1 MIYIYIIFNR
11 KCWLDLPL
19 NATVPVYNNCNVFL
33 KVLRVPSH
41 VNVVINYQ
49 HYPQREQQ
57 NNNINDNSNNTER
70 TNAKNAFNI
79 PADLDVSQIRREL
92 NENWSKKEKIYSH
105 RESNNNNN
113 NHQMRN
119 QFQTEIPN
127 NNNIGEQG
135 DINNEYHN
143 MYYSQHNQGGFTQN
157 NETEWGNIF
166 DEIKQNLQNTKLH
179 KQNTFN
185 ANNPYIY
192 QERQQQ
198 QQQQQPQQKQ
208 QPNVDPTCNLNIYI
222 TINYIVEKV
231 FQDIPSSNPPN
242 NYPNQPYNN
251 NQYQQPQ
258 QQQPQFNTYQQP
270 SQQQQQPPPQQSSQT
285 NNTNFLDLIP
295 SSLPE
300 SEIRSRIDYVV
311 SNWEQG
317 ISGKKNLLFLLSTLG
332 DLWKSP
338 SFEKASMQDL
348 VQNPSSVRSY
358 YKKAMRELHP
368 DKNNNKDYKIKYLAS
383 CLYQVLNEA
392 NTSYNS

>member
-1 MIYIYIIFNR
+1 M
-11 KCWLDLPL
+11 
-19 NATVPVYNNCNVFL
+19 
-33 KVLRVPSH
+33 
-41 VNVVINYQ
+41 
-49 HYPQREQQ
+49 
-57 NNNINDNSNNTER
+57 
-70 TNAKNAFNI
+70 
-79 PADLDVSQIRREL
+79 
-92 NENWSKKEKIYSH
+92 
-105 RESNNNNN
+105 
-113 NHQMRN
+113 
-119 QFQTEIPN
+119 
-127 NNNIGEQG
+127 
-135 DINNEYHN
+135 
-143 MYYSQHNQGGFTQN
+143 
-157 NETEWGNIF
+157 
-166 DEIKQNLQNTKLH
+166 
-179 KQNTFN
+179 
-185 ANNPYIY
+185 
-192 QERQQQ
+192 
-198 QQQQQPQQKQ
+198 
-208 QPNVDPTCNLNIYI
+208 
-222 TINYIVEKV
+222 EKV
-231 FQDIPSSNPPN
+231 FQDIPPN

-251 NQYQQPQ
+251 NQYQQQ

-270 SQQQQQPPPQQSSQT
+270 PQQQQPPPQPSS

>member
-1 MIYIYIIFNR
+1 M
-11 KCWLDLPL
+11 
-19 NATVPVYNNCNVFL
+19 
-33 KVLRVPSH
+33 
-41 VNVVINYQ
+41 
-49 HYPQREQQ
+49 
-57 NNNINDNSNNTER
+57 
-70 TNAKNAFNI
+70 
-79 PADLDVSQIRREL
+79 
-92 NENWSKKEKIYSH
+92 
-105 RESNNNNN
+105 
-113 NHQMRN
+113 
-119 QFQTEIPN
+119 
-127 NNNIGEQG
+127 
-135 DINNEYHN
+135 
-143 MYYSQHNQGGFTQN
+143 
-157 NETEWGNIF
+157 
-166 DEIKQNLQNTKLH
+166 
-179 KQNTFN
+179 
-185 ANNPYIY
+185 
-192 QERQQQ
+192 
-198 QQQQQPQQKQ
+198 
-208 QPNVDPTCNLNIYI
+208 
-222 TINYIVEKV
+222 EKV
-231 FQDIPSSNPPN
+231 FQDIPPN

-251 NQYQQPQ
+251 NQYQQQ

-270 SQQQQQPPPQQSSQT
+270 PQQQQQQPPPQPSS

>member
-1 MIYIYIIFNR
+1 
-11 KCWLDLPL
+11 
-19 NATVPVYNNCNVFL
+19 
-33 KVLRVPSH
+33 
-41 VNVVINYQ
+41 
-49 HYPQREQQ
+49 
-57 NNNINDNSNNTER
+57 
-70 TNAKNAFNI
+70 
-79 PADLDVSQIRREL
+79 
-92 NENWSKKEKIYSH
+92 
-105 RESNNNNN
+105 
-113 NHQMRN
+113 
-119 QFQTEIPN
+119 
-127 NNNIGEQG
+127 
-135 DINNEYHN
+135 
-143 MYYSQHNQGGFTQN
+143 
-157 NETEWGNIF
+157 
-166 DEIKQNLQNTKLH
+166 
-179 KQNTFN
+179 
-185 ANNPYIY
+185 
-192 QERQQQ
+192 
-198 QQQQQPQQKQ
+198 
-208 QPNVDPTCNLNIYI
+208 
-222 TINYIVEKV
+222 VEKV
-231 FQDIPSSNPPN
+231 FQEIPAN

-251 NQYQQPQ
+251 NQYQQQ

-270 SQQQQQPPPQQSSQT
+270 PQQQQQPPQPSSQT

-368 DKNNNKDYKIKYLAS
+368 DKNTNKDYKIKYLAS

>member
-1 MIYIYIIFNR
+1 M
-11 KCWLDLPL
+11 
-19 NATVPVYNNCNVFL
+19 
-33 KVLRVPSH
+33 
-41 VNVVINYQ
+41 
-49 HYPQREQQ
+49 
-57 NNNINDNSNNTER
+57 
-70 TNAKNAFNI
+70 
-79 PADLDVSQIRREL
+79 
-92 NENWSKKEKIYSH
+92 
-105 RESNNNNN
+105 
-113 NHQMRN
+113 
-119 QFQTEIPN
+119 
-127 NNNIGEQG
+127 
-135 DINNEYHN
+135 
-143 MYYSQHNQGGFTQN
+143 
-157 NETEWGNIF
+157 
-166 DEIKQNLQNTKLH
+166 
-179 KQNTFN
+179 
-185 ANNPYIY
+185 
-192 QERQQQ
+192 
-198 QQQQQPQQKQ
+198 
-208 QPNVDPTCNLNIYI
+208 
-222 TINYIVEKV
+222 EKV
-231 FQDIPSSNPPN
+231 FQDIPPN

-251 NQYQQPQ
+251 NQYQQ
-258 QQQPQFNTYQQP
+258 QPQFNTYQQP
-270 SQQQQQPPPQQSSQT
+270 PQQQQQPPPQPSS